1 MSSVQFAVSEASG
14 LYDCCSAAHNG
25 GGAALLHLHTW
36 TFSAALC
43 LVCLPSVGC
52 CMCFRLVRGGRR
64 TAARSTAVRWQ
75 ATPHNLCCCPLVFV
89 PAHITAASIEGRLD
103 TPVVGVET
111 QKATP
116 CCLWA
121 WVPQHLAAM
130 WCAALTPSRP
140 LPSQAAPPP
149 PPQVYR
155 QLRQP
160 PPTLHS
166 LKKEGYKESLTV
178 HPEQEAESE
187 ASQSG
192 PPTTTTEAPL
202 VLPSHV
208 QYLLIGAGT
217 ASHACA
223 NAIQQRDPSAKAR
236 PMAHCAHTNFIT
248 LPSLSLPFP
257 PPPSLS
263 PSPSPSPSPL
273 PPPLPTDPD
282 GW

>member
-1 MSSVQFAVSEASG
+1 MSLDDKRPFYSCVRGDSRRCLPCSLQFSEASG

-140 LPSQAAPPP
+140 LPSQAAPPLP
-149 PPQVYR
+149 PR
-155 QLRQP
+155 C
-160 PPTLHS
+160 
-166 LKKEGYKESLTV
+166 
-178 HPEQEAESE
+178 
-187 ASQSG
+187 
-192 PPTTTTEAPL
+192 
-202 VLPSHV
+202 
-208 QYLLIGAGT
+208 T
-217 ASHACA
+217 ASYGSHH
-223 NAIQQRDPSAKAR
+223 P
-236 PMAHCAHTNFIT
+236 HCTH
-248 LPSLSLPFP
+248 
-257 PPPSLS
+257 
-263 PSPSPSPSPL
+263 
-273 PPPLPTDPD
+273 
-282 GW
+282 